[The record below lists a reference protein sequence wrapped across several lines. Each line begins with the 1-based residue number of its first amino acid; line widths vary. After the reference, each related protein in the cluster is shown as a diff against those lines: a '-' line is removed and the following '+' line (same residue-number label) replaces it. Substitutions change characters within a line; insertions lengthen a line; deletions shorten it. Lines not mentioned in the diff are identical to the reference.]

1 MRNDYPQK
9 MPTPVKPEIL
19 KAYLEGYE
27 QDLANYLISGFTYGF
42 QLGCL
47 NTPSSTPSKNHGST
61 NKHPEI
67 VLTKLRKNKVMVEY
81 PRHLQIPNT
90 LIWSSP
96 LWEWS
101 LKKLKANFV

>member
-47 NTPSSTPSKNHGST
+47 NTPSSTPPKTMGQLINIL
-61 NKHPEI
+61 KLF
-67 VLTKLRKNKVMVEY
+67 LTKLRKNKVMVEY